1 MVIRR
6 IGPAVA
12 LATAGMLALA
22 NSVFASVALTQV
34 SSDPFTNTTAID
46 GVAVYH
52 ATEEEPDTFAW
63 GSTIV
68 SAFQVGRFHNG
79 GADDIGVAV
88 STNGGHSWKHT
99 LLPGLTSQVDAS
111 SSFERVSDASVAY
124 DARDNVWMV
133 SSIPLTSALVVPT
146 VFVSRSTDGG
156 RTWQAPVSIPP
167 TTGPVNLDKNWT
179 VCDNSPASPHYGNC
193 YTELD
198 NFAVFDLEELSTST
212 DGGLT
217 WGVPISTPL
226 KAHGL
231 GGQPLVQPNGTVVV
245 PFEGIDGLAT
255 ISSFGSTDGGATLTN
270 AVTIATIDF
279 HKVAGDLRTS
289 PLPSAEIDGS
299 GKVFVAWEDCR
310 FESGCP
316 ANDIVFSTSGD
327 GQSWTTVKRVPI
339 DAVNSG
345 VDHFIPG
352 LAVDRSTSGGTA
364 DIGVAY
370 YYYPVAN
377 CAVATCELDTG
388 FISSSNGG
396 STWGGQEQLA
406 GPMNLTWLA
415 FTTQGYMVGDYISTS
430 FSGGLAFPAIA
441 VAFMPAGAV
450 TTQNLNEAMFVT
462 ASGQAVFTG
471 AGTPSTASGANAG
484 SSTLSFAVGPTNR

>member
-1 MVIRR
+1 MVLRR

-12 LATAGMLALA
+12 LAAAAALALA
-22 NSVFASVALTQV
+22 NSVFASVALAQI
-34 SSDPFTNTTAID
+34 SSDPFSNTTAAD
-46 GVAVYH
+46 GVAIYH
-52 ATEEEPDTFAW
+52 ATEVEPDTFAF

-68 SAFQVGRFHNG
+68 SAFQVARVNDG

-88 STNGGHSWKHT
+88 STNGGHSWKPT
-99 LLPGLTSQVDAS
+99 LLPGLTSQVDPS
-111 SSFERVSDASVAY
+111 SPFERVSDASVAF
-124 DARDNVWMV
+124 DAKHNVWMV
-133 SSIPLTSALVVPT
+133 SSIPLTASGIVPT

-156 RTWQAPVSIPP
+156 RTWKAPVSIPP

-179 VCDNSPASPHYGNC
+179 ACDNTPTSPHYGNC
-193 YTELD
+193 YTEVD

-217 WGVPISTPL
+217 WGVPISTPTH
-226 KAHGL
+226 AHGL

-279 HKVAGDLRTS
+279 HSVAGDLRTS

-299 GKVFVAWEDCR
+299 GNVFVAWEDCR
-310 FESGCP
+310 FENGCR
-316 ANDIVFSTSGD
+316 ANDIVFSTSDD
-327 GQSWTTVKRVPI
+327 GQSWTAVKRVPI

-345 VDHFIPG
+345 ADHFIPG

-364 DIGVAY
+364 HIGLSY
-370 YYYPVAN
+370 YFYPVAN
-377 CAVATCELDTG
+377 CTVTTCQLDAG
-388 FISSSNGG
+388 FISSSDGG

-406 GPMNLTWLA
+406 GPMNLTWTA
-415 FTTQGYMVGDYISTS
+415 FTTQGFMVGDYISTS
-430 FSGGLAFPAIA
+430 FSGGLAFPVIA
-441 VAFMPAGAV
+441 VASSGVP
-450 TTQNLNEAMFVT
+450 TQNLNEAMFVT
-462 ASGQAVFTG
+462 TSGQTIF
-471 AGTPSTASGANAG
+471 AGTGTLATTAGATAG
-484 SSTLSFAVGPTNR
+484 NSTLSFVVGPLSR

>member
-12 LATAGMLALA
+12 LATAGVLALA

-46 GVAVYH
+46 GVAIYH
-52 ATEEEPDTFAW
+52 ATEEEPDTFAY

-88 STNGGHSWKHT
+88 STNGGQSWKHK
-99 LLPGLTSQVDAS
+99 LLPGLTAQVDPS
-111 SSFERVSDASVAY
+111 SPFERVSDASVAF

-133 SSIPLTSALVVPT
+133 SSIPLTSSLVVPT
-146 VFVSRSTDGG
+146 VLVNRSTDGG
-156 RTWQAPVSIPP
+156 RTWKAPVSIPA

-179 VCDNSPASPHYGNC
+179 VCDNTSSSPHYGNC
-193 YTELD
+193 YTEVD

-212 DGGLT
+212 NGGLT
-217 WGVPISTPL
+217 WSVPISTPL
-226 KAHGL
+226 HAHGL

-255 ISSFGSTDGGATLTN
+255 ISSFGSIDGGVSLTN

-279 HKVAGDLRTS
+279 HSVAGDLRTS

-299 GKVFVAWEDCR
+299 GNVFVAWEDCR
-310 FESGCP
+310 FISGCT

-327 GQSWTTVKRVPI
+327 GQKWAAVKRVPI
-339 DAVNSG
+339 DSVTSG

-352 LAVDRSTSGGTA
+352 LAVDRSTSGGRA
-364 DIGVAY
+364 HIGLSY

-377 CAVATCELDTG
+377 CKVATCQLDAG
-388 FISSSNGG
+388 FISSSDGG
-396 STWGGQEQLA
+396 GTWGGQEQLA
-406 GPMNLTWLA
+406 GPMNLTC
-415 FTTQGYMVGDYISTS
+415 
-430 FSGGLAFPAIA
+430 IA
-441 VAFMPAGAV
+441 VASMPSGAV

-462 ASGQAVFTG
+462 ASGQAIFTG
-471 AGTPSTASGANAG
+471 AGTPSTAAGATAG
-484 SSTLSFAVGPTNR
+484 NSTLSFVVGPTNR